1 MHTNANGTT
10 LAVDVSTVPDAV
22 YDTYF
27 TSDGFA
33 GPVQLVGDDG
43 GTSTVV
49 EIDNAGN

>member
-1 MHTNANGTT
+1 MRTNASGTT
-10 LAVDVSTVPDAV
+10 LFVDIAMVPDAE

-27 TSDGFA
+27 TSDGFT

-43 GTSTVV
+43 ATSTVV